1 MKSKWK
7 KDFQNTIDKNI
18 WNFTNNVKSM
28 YVRNGNESVYIFQND
43 KRSGEMEKNIFNI
56 KLKLI
61 KICCCFFMSFR

>member
-43 KRSGEMEKNIFNI
+43 KRSGEMEKSIFNI